1 MTVTL
6 SERKIYPVYIL
17 LDVSASM
24 RETGLGGSSPHEEF
38 QQMIPDLVMSL
49 AESRA
54 LAKAAWI
61 SVIAFGDHA
70 ELLCPM
76 TSLSRPPHVRSP
88 HEGRHTDYAAA
99 LSFLA
104 DRIRPDRATMEA
116 TGAGQNY
123 RTRVARPLI
132 FFITDGAPYAAGRYQ
147 PPVDWMP
154 SRNRLIA
161 PPVEARI
168 AAIGLDGAHGGTL
181 HALATGRPGGERNA
195 FVADPADPS
204 AGDSLAA
211 SVINVIERSIR
222 LSVRAGDLVI
232 DEPRGMRRVHV

>member
-1 MTVTL
+1 VTVTL

-24 RETGLGGSSPHEEF
+24 RQASRGGSSPHDEF
-38 QQMIPDLVMSL
+38 RQMIPDLIMTL
-49 AESRA
+49 AESRS

-76 TSLSRPPHVRSP
+76 TPLSRPPHVRSP
-88 HEGRHTDYAAA
+88 QPGRHTDYAAA
-99 LSFLA
+99 LGFLA
-104 DRIRPDRATMEA
+104 DRIRPDRVTMEA
-116 TGAGQNY
+116 SGEGRHY

-132 FFITDGAPYAAGRYQ
+132 FFITDGAPYAAGHYQ
-147 PPVDWMP
+147 PPGDWMP
-154 SRNRLIA
+154 AHRRLIE
-161 PPVEARI
+161 PPIEARI
-168 AAIGLDGAHGGTL
+168 AAIGLDGAHAGTL
-181 HALATGRPGGERNA
+181 YALATGQQGGKRNA
-195 FVADPADPS
+195 FLADPADRS

-222 LSVRAGDLVI
+222 LSVRAGELII